1 MSKRKERKEQKLRQE
16 LEEQGFSQ
24 EEIDKIIQSRNKK
37 QKARIIVTA
46 VVALGVLITSVVVAV
61 KKANNQTQHVDQSE
75 EQRREQEKI
84 QKIIED
90 NVDVSKIS
98 DKESQNNKKELET
111 KKDNQ
116 QNSKDIIIP
125 EDATDEEK
133 QELTEKKQDLEMN
146 EKIEDIYNSL
156 YPNSDDETKEGSSSI
171 LKIKTIFAN
180 SSSSKI
186 FSLIETIDIV
196 NGKYV
201 KFDKLISFDKIDIDV
216 AYYTKSDLIKYISEN
231 KSCQT
236 KMISYFENV
245 NSEIIEKVFA
255 DNFKSKY
262 DTTEII
268 IASVDFNSENNLIAS
283 IEYLAK
289 LNNEYKFIRIP
300 LGRLL
305 SNVEASQ
312 QKEYILNN
320 DISKNVRPQ
329 VESLNI
335 LVDNSKEQA
344 AAQEEKSGAEA
355 AAFEGMKEIGQNG
368 ELIGF
373 DYNKYREFQDEED
386 AKEQQAQQNKIVEE
400 SKLLFPDFDLSL

>member
-1 MSKRKERKEQKLRQE
+1 MKKEQEFATWEDESADEKMGITIKTKRK
-16 LEEQGFSQ
+16 
-24 EEIDKIIQSRNKK
+24 KK
-37 QKARIIVTA
+37 KVRTILTA
-46 VVALGVLITSVVVAV
+46 VVALVVLVTSVVVAV
-61 KKANNQTQHVDQSE
+61 KKANNQDQYVGLSV

-84 QKIIED
+84 QRIIED

-116 QNSKDIIIP
+116 QKSKDIIIP

-133 QELTEKKQDLEMN
+133 QELTEKKQDLKMN
-146 EKIEDIYNSL
+146 EKIEDLYNSL
-156 YPNSDDETKEGSSSI
+156 YTNCDDETKEGSSSI

-180 SSSSKI
+180 GSSSKI

-201 KFDKLISFDKIDIDV
+201 KFDKLISFDKKDIDV
-216 AYYTKSDLIKYISEN
+216 AYYTKNDLLKHISNSKTCRTEMVCYSD
-231 KSCQT
+231 
-236 KMISYFENV
+236 NV

-268 IASVDFNSENNLIAS
+268 MASVKLNHENNNAIVC
-283 IEYLAK
+283 INYLAK
-289 LNNEYKFIRIP
+289 LNNEYEFIAISLVSELRNI
-300 LGRLL
+300 
-305 SNVEASQ
+305 EASQ

-320 DISKNVRPQ
+320 DMSKNVRPR

-335 LVDNSKEQA
+335 LMDNSKEQ
-344 AAQEEKSGAEA
+344 
-355 AAFEGMKEIGQNG
+355 
-368 ELIGF
+368 
-373 DYNKYREFQDEED
+373 
-386 AKEQQAQQNKIVEE
+386 
-400 SKLLFPDFDLSL
+400 

>member
-1 MSKRKERKEQKLRQE
+1 MKKEQEFATWEDESADKEMGITINTKRK
-16 LEEQGFSQ
+16 
-24 EEIDKIIQSRNKK
+24 KK
-37 QKARIIVTA
+37 KVKTILAA
-46 VVALGVLITSVVVAV
+46 VVTLVVLVTSVVVAV

-75 EQRREQEKI
+75 DQRREQGKI
-84 QKIIED
+84 QKIIGD

-133 QELTEKKQDLEMN
+133 QELTEKKQDLEMD

-156 YPNSDDETKEGSSSI
+156 YPNCDDETKEGSSSI

-180 SSSSKI
+180 CSSSKI

-201 KFDKLISFDKIDIDV
+201 KFDKLISFDKIDNYVGD
-216 AYYTKSDLIKYISEN
+216 YTKSDLIKYISN
-231 KSCQT
+231 SKKCQT
-236 KMISYFENV
+236 KIISYSENV

-268 IASVDFNSENNLIAS
+268 IASVNFNSEKNLIAS

-289 LNNEYKFIRIP
+289 VNNEYKFIRIP
-300 LGRLL
+300 VGRQL

-320 DISKNVRPQ
+320 DMSKNVRPE
-329 VESLNI
+329 VEFLYI
-335 LVDNSKEQA
+335 LMDNSKEQ
-344 AAQEEKSGAEA
+344 
-355 AAFEGMKEIGQNG
+355 
-368 ELIGF
+368 
-373 DYNKYREFQDEED
+373 
-386 AKEQQAQQNKIVEE
+386 
-400 SKLLFPDFDLSL
+400 

>member
-1 MSKRKERKEQKLRQE
+1 MTGVFARHYFFRRGGMKKEQEFATWEDESADKEMGITINTKRK
-16 LEEQGFSQ
+16 
-24 EEIDKIIQSRNKK
+24 KK
-37 QKARIIVTA
+37 KVRTILTA
-46 VVALGVLITSVVVAV
+46 VVALIVLVSSVVAV
-61 KKANNQTQHVDQSE
+61 KKANNQAQ
-75 EQRREQEKI
+75 QEKI
-84 QKIIED
+84 PREIAD

-116 QNSKDIIIP
+116 QKSKDIIIP

-156 YPNSDDETKEGSSSI
+156 YPNCDDETKEGSSSI
-171 LKIKTIFAN
+171 LKVKTIFAN
-180 SSSSKI
+180 GSSLKI

-201 KFDKLISFDKIDIDV
+201 KFDKLISFDKTDVDV
-216 AYYTKSDLIKYISEN
+216 AYYTKSDLLKHISNSKTCRTEIISYSEN
-231 KSCQT
+231 
-236 KMISYFENV
+236 I

-268 IASVDFNSENNLIAS
+268 MASVHFNSENNLIAS

-305 SNVEASQ
+305 SNIEASQ

-320 DISKNVRPQ
+320 DMSKNVRPQ

-335 LVDNSKEQA
+335 LMDNSKEQ
-344 AAQEEKSGAEA
+344 
-355 AAFEGMKEIGQNG
+355 
-368 ELIGF
+368 
-373 DYNKYREFQDEED
+373 
-386 AKEQQAQQNKIVEE
+386 
-400 SKLLFPDFDLSL
+400 

>member
-1 MSKRKERKEQKLRQE
+1 MKKEQEFATWEDESADEKMGITINTKRK
-16 LEEQGFSQ
+16 
-24 EEIDKIIQSRNKK
+24 KK
-37 QKARIIVTA
+37 KVRTILTA
-46 VVALGVLITSVVVAV
+46 VVALVVLVTSIVVAV
-61 KKANNQTQHVDQSE
+61 KKANNQAQ
-75 EQRREQEKI
+75 QEKI
-84 QKIIED
+84 PREIAD

-116 QNSKDIIIP
+116 QKSKDIIIP

-133 QELTEKKQDLEMN
+133 QALTEKKQDLEMN
-146 EKIEDIYNSL
+146 EKIEDLYNSL
-156 YPNSDDETKEGSSSI
+156 YPNCDGETKEGSSSI

-201 KFDKLISFDKIDIDV
+201 KFDKLISFDKTDIDV
-216 AYYTKSDLIKYISEN
+216 AYYTKSDLIKYISN
-231 KSCQT
+231 SKSCQT

-268 IASVDFNSENNLIAS
+268 IASVNFNSENNLIAS

-289 LNNEYKFIRIP
+289 VNNEYKFIRIP

-312 QKEYILNN
+312 QKEYKEYILNN
-320 DISKNVRPQ
+320 DMSKNVRPQ
-329 VESLNI
+329 VESLII
-335 LVDNSKEQA
+335 LVDNSKEQ
-344 AAQEEKSGAEA
+344 
-355 AAFEGMKEIGQNG
+355 
-368 ELIGF
+368 
-373 DYNKYREFQDEED
+373 
-386 AKEQQAQQNKIVEE
+386 
-400 SKLLFPDFDLSL
+400 

>member
-1 MSKRKERKEQKLRQE
+1 MTGVFARHYFFRRGEMKKEQEFATREDESADEKMGITINTKRK
-16 LEEQGFSQ
+16 
-24 EEIDKIIQSRNKK
+24 KK
-37 QKARIIVTA
+37 KVRTILAA
-46 VVALGVLITSVVVAV
+46 VVTLVVLVSSVVVAV
-61 KKANNQTQHVDQSE
+61 KKANNQDQYVGLSV

-84 QKIIED
+84 QKIIEN

-116 QNSKDIIIP
+116 QKSKDIIIP

-133 QELTEKKQDLEMN
+133 QALTEKKQDLEIN

-289 LNNEYKFIRIP
+289 VNNAYKFIRIP

-305 SNVEASQ
+305 SNVEASK
-312 QKEYILNN
+312 QKEYILHNDMSKLNN
-320 DISKNVRPQ
+320 DKSTAGIQ

-335 LVDNSKEQA
+335 LMDNSKEQ
-344 AAQEEKSGAEA
+344 
-355 AAFEGMKEIGQNG
+355 
-368 ELIGF
+368 
-373 DYNKYREFQDEED
+373 
-386 AKEQQAQQNKIVEE
+386 
-400 SKLLFPDFDLSL
+400 